1 MNIETQDDKQTSKA
15 KMPALLKV
23 LSASRWISTIPVFAS
38 IAAAL
43 LMLLLGIKETVA
55 AFAIAFEL
63 GKNTLPIGVT
73 EETTLRLLEALD
85 NFLIG
90 LAFLSF
96 AYGIY
101 TLFINLDNENLE
113 LPQWLRVKNIAALK
127 KSLLEVLLVLLSVI
141 FVKRIL
147 EAEAPSEIEW
157 KIIIIPLSIVA
168 IALST
173 TFMSEGES

>member
-1 MNIETQDDKQTSKA
+1 MVKTNA
-15 KMPALLKV
+15 PMLLKI
-23 LSASRWISTIPVFAS
+23 LSRTRWVSVIPVFTS

-43 LMLLLGIKETVA
+43 LMLLLGIKETIA
-55 AFAIAFEL
+55 AFAIAFQR
-63 GKNTLPIGVT
+63 GTTTMPIGVA
-73 EETTLRLLEALD
+73 EEATLRLLEALD

-101 TLFINLDNENLE
+101 ALFLNLQGDDLDIPE
-113 LPQWLRVKNIAALK
+113 WLKIKNIAALK
-127 KSLLEVLLVLLSVI
+127 KSLLEVLLVLLSVV
-141 FVKRIL
+141 FVKRTL
-147 EAEAPSEIEW
+147 EAATPSEIEW

-173 TFMSEGES
+173 RLMSEGES